1 MGIDTPIFDSLQL
14 GVSTRGA
21 AMTRATA
28 ELHNAAGMDAA
39 QVRQAA
45 EDFEAVFI
53 AQMLAPMFDGLS
65 DDDYLG
71 GGPGQD
77 IYRSMLV
84 EQYGN
89 SLARAGG
96 FGLADAVQR
105 EILRLQEVAT
115 P

>member
-1 MGIDTPIFDSLQL
+1 MGLDAPTFDSVQI
-14 GVSTRGA
+14 GNSTGGA
-21 AMTRATA
+21 AMARATNG
-28 ELHNAAGMDAA
+28 LHLAPGMDPA
-39 QVRQAA
+39 QTRQAA

-53 AQMLAPMFDGLS
+53 SQMLAPMFEGMS
-65 DDDYLG
+65 DNDFLG

-77 IYRSMLV
+77 IYRSMMV
-84 EQYGN
+84 EQYGK
-89 SLARAGG
+89 SLSHAGG